1 MTQAQ
6 IRINQPANPNPA
18 GQPGRARDDLRL
30 GAAVELRNVDNNG
43 VQRWFW
49 AMLDKPPGSSATIA
63 NPTSAVA
70 TFTPDV
76 VGTYRVYLRVNDGR
90 GRRGMEDTTTA
101 IVRDVAGFRPPA
113 YLEGVESD
121 FDIAPGVPNE
131 VGWLHEAR
139 LRMFASDNRSGAPET
154 ASGVAGGGGV
164 AVVRVPWPLHDAEMV
179 ILEIV
184 GSSSTNTRVA
194 VYPDDAMVNA
204 SYRSIAFDSTLTWAE
219 RAHYTITGSYSNGIE
234 SNFIKIVITNNDVG
248 ASDYDVRWRFQAL

>member
-1 MTQAQ
+1 MTQAR

-30 GAAVELRNVDNNG
+30 GAAVELRNVDDNG

-49 AMLDKPPGSSATIA
+49 DMLDKPPGSSATIS

-131 VGWLHEAR
+131 VGWLHELR
-139 LRMFASDNRSGAPET
+139 LRMYSVDNRSGLPAQV
-154 ASGVAGGGGV
+154 SGVAGGGGT
-164 AVVRVPWPLHDAEMV
+164 ALLRVPWPLHDAEMV
-179 ILEIV
+179 ILEIL
-184 GSSSTNTRVA
+184 GSTSTNTRVA
-194 VYPDDAMVNA
+194 VYPDDALVNA
-204 SYRSIAFDSTLTWAE
+204 SYRSPAFDSTLTWAE
-219 RAHYTITGSYSNGIE
+219 RGHYTITGSYSNGIE
-234 SNFIKIVITNNDVG
+234 SGFIKIVITNNDG
-248 ASDYDVRWRFQAL
+248 AASDYDVRWRLQAL